1 MYKRHINFRS
11 LMALLFSL
19 VISFNVF
26 ANTEDITTD
35 EKTSSDK
42 IPLADLQRFSTV
54 MDNIKNYYVKPID
67 DATLFENAVRGMLA
81 GLDPHSSYLDT
92 EEFADLKQT
101 TSGKFGGLGIEV
113 TPEEGL
119 IRIISPIDDTPA
131 QRAGIQAG
139 DLIIRLND
147 TPVKGLSLKE
157 AIDMMRGEK
166 GTPITLT
173 IIRQN
178 EPKPLVFTINR
189 DIINVQSVKSK
200 TLEDQYGYIRIS
212 QFQSN
217 SGDDLTHAIQALKKT
232 NGGKLKGLILDLRN
246 NPGGILEAS
255 VQVSDAFLDR
265 DKLKYD
271 AVIVYTKGRIS
282 GSQIKEKAHA
292 GDLLNGAPLVVL
304 VNRGSASASEIVAGA
319 LQDHQRAV
327 IMGTQTFG
335 KGSVQTVIPL
345 KDKRGL
351 KLTTA
356 LYYTPAG
363 RSIQA
368 IGIKPDITVDN
379 IQIPKGTT
387 DELDALYVRESQL
400 QGHFANGTPKPETT
414 NVNPNTGAR
423 SGTNTDTNAQTGNKK
438 SANDKITTAGK
449 TDKTDLPLVNTDY
462 QLYEA
467 LNVLKAL
474 SLVNQRG

>member
-1 MYKRHINFRS
+1 MYTRHVNFIS
-11 LMALLFSL
+11 IMAVLLSTL
-19 VISFNVF
+19 SFN
-26 ANTEDITTD
+26 AIATTEDITTD
-35 EKTSSDK
+35 EKTSSSDK

-54 MDNIKNYYVKPID
+54 MDNIKNYYVKPVD
-67 DATLFENAVRGMLA
+67 DATLFENAVRGMLT

-147 TPVKGLSLKE
+147 TPVKGLTLKE

-178 EPKPLVFTINR
+178 EAKPLTFTINR

-200 TLEDQYGYIRIS
+200 TLEDQYGYIRVS

-217 SGDDLTHAIQALKKT
+217 SGDDLTHAIQALKKA
-232 NGGKLKGLILDLRN
+232 NGGKLKGLVLDLRN

-255 VQVSDAFLDR
+255 VQISDAFLDR

-271 AVIVYTKGRIS
+271 GVIVYTKGRIS
-282 GSQIKEKAHA
+282 GSQIKEKAHT
-292 GDLLNGAPLVVL
+292 GDILNGAPLVVL
-304 VNRGSASASEIVAGA
+304 VNGGSASASEIVAGA

-368 IGIKPDITVDN
+368 IGIKPDIAVEN
-379 IQIPKGTT
+379 MLIPKGTA
-387 DELDALYVRESQL
+387 DELNALYVRESQL
-400 QGHFANGTPKPETT
+400 QGHFANGKPENT
-414 NVNPNTGAR
+414 NMNPNSNRGAGTG
-423 SGTNTDTNAQTGNKK
+423 TTDTTVQPNSKK
-438 SANDKITTAGK
+438 SPTDKTQTTGK
-449 TDKTDLPLVNTDY
+449 TDKTELPLVNTDY

-474 SLVNQRG
+474 SLVNQRN

>member
-1 MYKRHINFRS
+1 M
-11 LMALLFSL
+11 
-19 VISFNVF
+19 VISFS
-26 ANTEDITTD
+26 AIATTEDITTD
-35 EKTSSDK
+35 EKTATSDK

-67 DATLFENAVRGMLA
+67 DATLFENAVRGMLT

-113 TPEEGL
+113 TPEDGL

-166 GTPITLT
+166 GTQITLT
-173 IIRQN
+173 VIRQN
-178 EPKPLVFTINR
+178 EPKPLVIPINR

-200 TLEDQYGYIRIS
+200 TLEDQYGYIRVS

-217 SGDDLTHAIQALKKT
+217 SGDDLTHAIQALKKA

-255 VQVSDAFLDR
+255 VQISDAFLDR

-368 IGIKPDITVDN
+368 IGIKPDITVEN

-400 QGHFANGTPKPETT
+400 QGHFANGTPKPENT
-414 NVNPNTGAR
+414 NMNPNTGTRA
-423 SGTNTDTNAQTGNKK
+423 GTSTDTSAQTGKK
-438 SANDKITTAGK
+438 SANDKTQATGK
-449 TDKTDLPLVNTDY
+449 TDKTDQPLVNTDY

-474 SLVNQRG
+474 SLVNQRGG